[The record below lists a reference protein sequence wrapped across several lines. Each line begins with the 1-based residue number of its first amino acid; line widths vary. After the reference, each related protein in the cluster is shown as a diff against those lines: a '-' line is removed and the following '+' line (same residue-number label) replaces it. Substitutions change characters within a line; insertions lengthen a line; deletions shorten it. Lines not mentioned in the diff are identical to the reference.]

1 MVTVFKK
8 IDIGRMKKQINQY
21 AIQCF
26 QDEARAILDMI
37 PFLDENFSNA
47 VDLIFRC
54 KGKLIVTGV
63 GKSGHVGQKI
73 AATLAS
79 LGTPAFFLNP
89 LDAYHGDLGMLS
101 SDDVL
106 LAISYSGN
114 TDELLRIL
122 PPVIERHIPIIAI
135 SSNPQS
141 LLGKNAACHL
151 TVKVDHEADP
161 LNLAPT
167 SSTTATMAM
176 GDALACALVHVRNF
190 KDADF
195 ARFHPGGSL
204 GKRLLTKIRDV
215 MRKDNFPVISAD
227 MNIADSLLT
236 ISNGKL
242 GLAIVLNEN
251 KLEGIVSDGDI
262 RRALQQ
268 YGVEAFTL
276 PVKKIMTKTPLTI
289 NQDSSMS
296 EAVDLFVKSQRH
308 TFVVVDENG
317 QFVGLLDYNDCI
329 I

>member
-1 MVTVFKK
+1 MSN
-8 IDIGRMKKQINQY
+8 DINQY
-21 AIQCF
+21 AIKCF
-26 QDEARAILDMI
+26 QDEAKAILDMI
-37 PFLDENFSNA
+37 PYLDDNFSNA
-47 VDLIFRC
+47 VNTIYRC

-101 SDDVL
+101 SDDVM

-176 GDALACALVHVRNF
+176 GDALACALVRVRNF

-204 GKRLLTKIRDV
+204 GKRLLTKIKDV
-215 MRKDNFPVISAD
+215 MRKDNFPVISGST
-227 MNIADSLLT
+227 NIADSLLT

-242 GLAIVLNEN
+242 GLAIVLKGD

-268 YGVEAFTL
+268 YGVESFAL
-276 PVKKIMTKTPLTI
+276 PVNKIMTKTPLTI
-289 NQDSSMS
+289 NQNSSMS
-296 EAVDLFVKSQRH
+296 EAVDLFSESQRH
-308 TFVVVDENG
+308 TLVVVDENG

>member
-1 MVTVFKK
+1 MNNN
-8 IDIGRMKKQINQY
+8 INQY

-26 QDEARAILDMI
+26 QDEAKAILDMI
-37 PFLDENFSNA
+37 PMLDENFSNA
-47 VDLIFRC
+47 VNMIFHC

-101 SDDVL
+101 PDDIL

-122 PPVIERHIPIIAI
+122 PPVLERKIPIIAI

-141 LLGKNAACHL
+141 LLGKNSVCHL
-151 TVKVDHEADP
+151 TVKVEREADP

-204 GKRLLTKIRDV
+204 GKRLLTRVRDI
-215 MRKDNFPVISAD
+215 MRSESIPSITSD
-227 MNIADSLLT
+227 MNIADTLLS

-242 GLAIVLNEN
+242 GIAIVMRNAMM
-251 KLEGIVSDGDI
+251 EGIVSDGDI
-262 RRALQQ
+262 RRALQR
-268 YGVEAFTL
+268 YGVDAFTL
-276 PVKKIMTKTPLTI
+276 SVSQIMNKKPLTI
-289 NQDSSMS
+289 KMTQSIS
-296 EAVDLFVKSQRH
+296 EAVEVFASTHRH
-308 TFVVVDENG
+308 TLIVVDELNN
-317 QFVGLLDYNDCI
+317 FRGLLDYNDCLI
-329 I
+329 

>member
-1 MVTVFKK
+1 M
-8 IDIGRMKKQINQY
+8 DDNINQY

-26 QDEARAILDMI
+26 QDEAKAILDMI
-37 PFLDENFSNA
+37 PYLDDNFSNA
-47 VDLIFRC
+47 VNMIYCC

-101 SDDVL
+101 SEDVL

-122 PPVIERHIPIIAI
+122 PPVIERNIPIIAI

-195 ARFHPGGSL
+195 ARFHPGGAL
-204 GKRLLTKIRDV
+204 GKKLLTKVRDIMV
-215 MRKDNFPVISAD
+215 NQIHQPILYEENTVKDALTIISAGHLGVGVVLKNH
-227 MNIADSLLT
+227 NIS
-236 ISNGKL
+236 
-242 GLAIVLNEN
+242 
-251 KLEGIVSDGDI
+251 GIVTSGDI
-262 RRALQQ
+262 RRAIEK
-268 YGVEAFTL
+268 YGNECLGMKVRE
-276 PVKKIMTKTPLTI
+276 IMNPHPKTILDSITI
-289 NQDSSMS
+289 NKAEDIMQESK
-296 EAVDLFVKSQRH
+296 VHIL
-308 TFVVVDENG
+308 VVVNANDE
-317 QFVGLLDYNDCI
+317 FVGFLDSTNF
-329 I
+329 

>member
-1 MVTVFKK
+1 MNN
-8 IDIGRMKKQINQY
+8 DINQY

-26 QDEARAILDMI
+26 QDEAKAILDMI
-37 PFLDENFSNA
+37 PMLDDNFSKA
-47 VDLIFRC
+47 VEMIFHC
-54 KGKLIVTGV
+54 NGKLIVTGV

-101 SDDVL
+101 PDDIL

-122 PPVIERHIPIIAI
+122 PPVLERKIPIIAI

-141 LLGKNAACHL
+141 LLGKNSVCHL
-151 TVKVDHEADP
+151 TVKVEREADP

-204 GKRLLTKIRDV
+204 GRRLLTKVRDV
-215 MRKDNFPVISAD
+215 MKKDNLPILNKD
-227 MNIADSLLT
+227 MSVKDTLSTL
-236 ISNGKL
+236 SKGRL
-242 GLAIVLNEN
+242 GLGVVLEDTRVVG
-251 KLEGIVSDGDI
+251 LVTSGDI
-262 RRALQQ
+262 RRAFESYAGEALEMPISTIMNCHPKTINDNSPIVIAEEICQQ
-268 YGVEAFTL
+268 YNIHSLVVISDEG
-276 PVKKIMTKTPLTI
+276 
-289 NQDSSMS
+289 
-296 EAVDLFVKSQRH
+296 
-308 TFVVVDENG
+308 TFLGILNNSN
-317 QFVGLLDYNDCI
+317 L
-329 I
+329 

>member
-1 MVTVFKK
+1 MENV
-8 IDIGRMKKQINQY
+8 NQY

-26 QDEARAILDMI
+26 QDEAKAILDMI
-37 PFLDENFSNA
+37 PLLDENFANA
-47 VDLIFRC
+47 IEMIYRC

-122 PPVIERHIPIIAI
+122 PPVIERNIPIIAI
-135 SSNPQS
+135 SSNPSS
-141 LLGKNAACHL
+141 LLGKHSACHL

-176 GDALACALVHVRNF
+176 GDALACALVRVRNF

-204 GKRLLTKIRDV
+204 GKRLLTRVRDI
-215 MRKDNFPVISAD
+215 MRTDSIPTITED
-227 MNIADSLLT
+227 MNIADTLLS

-242 GLAIVLNEN
+242 GLAVVMSGNTMA
-251 KLEGIVSDGDI
+251 GIVSDGDI
-262 RRALQQ
+262 RRALQK
-268 YGVEAFTL
+268 YGAEAFVL
-276 PVKKIMTKTPLTI
+276 SVAQIMNKQPQTI
-289 NQDSSMS
+289 KLNQSISD
-296 EAVDLFVKSQRH
+296 AVDLFATTQRH
-308 TFVVVDENG
+308 TLVVVDELNE
-317 QFVGLLDYNDCI
+317 FRGLLDYNDCI

>member
-1 MVTVFKK
+1 MNK
-8 IDIGRMKKQINQY
+8 INQY

-26 QDEARAILDMI
+26 QDEAKAILDMI
-37 PFLDENFSNA
+37 PLLDENFSNA
-47 VDLIFRC
+47 VDMIFHC

-79 LGTPAFFLNP
+79 LGIPAFFLNP

-122 PPVIERHIPIIAI
+122 PPVIERKIPIIAI

-141 LLGKNAACHL
+141 LLSKNAKCHL
-151 TVKVDHEADP
+151 TVKVEHEADP

-176 GDALACALVHVRNF
+176 GDALACALVRVRNF

-204 GKRLLTKIRDV
+204 GRRLLTKVRDV
-215 MRKDNFPVISAD
+215 MKKDNLPILSQD
-227 MNIADSLLT
+227 MSVKDTLSILSK
-236 ISNGKL
+236 GRL
-242 GLAIVLNEN
+242 GLGVVLD
-251 KLEGIVSDGDI
+251 KKRVVGLVTSGDI
-262 RRALQQ
+262 RRAFESYAGEALEMQVSTIMNCHPKTINDNSPIVLAEEICQQ
-268 YGVEAFTL
+268 YNIHSL
-276 PVKKIMTKTPLTI
+276 
-289 NQDSSMS
+289 
-296 EAVDLFVKSQRH
+296 
-308 TFVVVDENG
+308 VVISDDG
-317 QFVGLLDYNDCI
+317 DFLGILDNSNI
-329 I
+329 

>member
-1 MVTVFKK
+1 MN
-8 IDIGRMKKQINQY
+8 DLNQF

-26 QDEARAILDMI
+26 QDEAKAIIDMI
-37 PFLDENFSNA
+37 PLLDDNFSSA
-47 VDLIFRC
+47 VNMIYHC

-101 SDDVL
+101 SDDIL
-106 LAISYSGN
+106 LAISYSGY

-122 PPVIERHIPIIAI
+122 PPVIERKIPIIAI
-135 SSNPQS
+135 SSNPHS
-141 LLGKNAACHL
+141 LLGKNSICHL

-176 GDALACALVHVRNF
+176 GDALACALVRVRDF
-190 KDADF
+190 KDSDF

-204 GKRLLTKIRDV
+204 GRRLLTKVKDV
-215 MRKDNFPVISAD
+215 MRKDSLPIISGE

-242 GLAIVLNEN
+242 GLALVMREN
-251 KLEGIVSDGDI
+251 NMEGIVSDGDI
-262 RRALQQ
+262 RRAMQQ
-268 YGVEAFTL
+268 YGVEAFSL
-276 PVKKIMTKTPLTI
+276 PVRRIMTTSPLTI
-289 NQDSSMS
+289 EQNRSISD
-296 EAVDLFVKSQRH
+296 AVELFANSQRH
-308 TFVVVDENG
+308 TLVVMNSMEE
-317 QFVGLLDYNDCI
+317 FVGLLDYNDCI

>member
-1 MVTVFKK
+1 MNNN
-8 IDIGRMKKQINQY
+8 INQY

-26 QDEARAILDMI
+26 QDEAKAILDMI
-37 PFLDENFSNA
+37 PMLDDNFSKA
-47 VDLIFRC
+47 VEIIYHC
-54 KGKLIVTGV
+54 NGKLIVTGV

-101 SDDVL
+101 PDDIL

-122 PPVIERHIPIIAI
+122 PPVLERKIPIIAI

-141 LLGKNAACHL
+141 LLGKNSVCHL
-151 TVKVDHEADP
+151 TVKVEREADP

-204 GKRLLTKIRDV
+204 GKRLLTKVQDV
-215 MRKDNFPVISAD
+215 MRKSDFPIISGT

-242 GLAIVLNEN
+242 GLAIVLEEG
-251 KLEGIVSDGDI
+251 KLVGIVSDGDI
-262 RRALQQ
+262 RRAMQKH
-268 YGVEAFTL
+268 GVEAFSL
-276 PVKKIMTKTPLTI
+276 PVSKVMTSSPLIIEQEKSLT
-289 NQDSSMS
+289 
-296 EAVDLFVKSQRH
+296 EAVELFVESKRN
-308 TFVVVDENG
+308 TLVVVNDHRD
-317 QFVGLLDYNDCI
+317 FVGLLDYKDCI

>member
-1 MVTVFKK
+1 MELTIQNVLNKISDVNQETELEKK
-8 IDIGRMKKQINQY
+8 LEDINLPLTEY
-21 AIQCF
+21 LNHPDAIQCF

-135 SSNPQS
+135 S
-141 LLGKNAACHL
+141 
-151 TVKVDHEADP
+151 
-161 LNLAPT
+161 
-167 SSTTATMAM
+167 
-176 GDALACALVHVRNF
+176 
-190 KDADF
+190 
-195 ARFHPGGSL
+195 
-204 GKRLLTKIRDV
+204 
-215 MRKDNFPVISAD
+215 
-227 MNIADSLLT
+227 
-236 ISNGKL
+236 
-242 GLAIVLNEN
+242 
-251 KLEGIVSDGDI
+251 
-262 RRALQQ
+262 
-268 YGVEAFTL
+268 
-276 PVKKIMTKTPLTI
+276 
-289 NQDSSMS
+289 
-296 EAVDLFVKSQRH
+296 LFV
-308 TFVVVDENG
+308 
-317 QFVGLLDYNDCI
+317 
-329 I
+329 

>member
-1 MVTVFKK
+1 MENV
-8 IDIGRMKKQINQY
+8 NQY

-26 QDEARAILDMI
+26 QDEAKAILDMI
-37 PFLDENFSNA
+37 PLLDENFANA
-47 VDLIFRC
+47 IEMIYRC

-122 PPVIERHIPIIAI
+122 PPVIERNIPIIAI
-135 SSNPQS
+135 SSNPSS
-141 LLGKNAACHL
+141 LLGKHSACHL

-176 GDALACALVHVRNF
+176 GDALACALVRVRNF

-204 GKRLLTKIRDV
+204 GKRLLTRVRDI
-215 MRKDNFPVISAD
+215 MRTDSIPTITED
-227 MNIADSLLT
+227 MNIADTLLS

-242 GLAIVLNEN
+242 GLAVVMSGNTMA
-251 KLEGIVSDGDI
+251 GIVSDGDI
-262 RRALQQ
+262 RRALQK
-268 YGVEAFTL
+268 YGVEAFVL
-276 PVKKIMTKTPLTI
+276 SVAQIMNKQPQTI
-289 NQDSSMS
+289 KLNQSISD
-296 EAVDLFVKSQRH
+296 AVDLFATTQRH
-308 TFVVVDENG
+308 TLVVVDELNE
-317 QFVGLLDYNDCI
+317 FRGLLDYNDCI

>member
-1 MVTVFKK
+1 MENV
-8 IDIGRMKKQINQY
+8 NQY

-26 QDEARAILDMI
+26 RDEAKAILDMI
-37 PFLDENFSNA
+37 PLLDENFSNA
-47 VDLIFRC
+47 VEMIYHC

-122 PPVIERHIPIIAI
+122 PPVIERNIPIIAI
-135 SSNPQS
+135 SSNHDS
-141 LLGKNAACHL
+141 LLGKHSACHL

-176 GDALACALVHVRNF
+176 GDALACALVRVRNF

-204 GKRLLTKIRDV
+204 GKRLLTRVRDI
-215 MRKDNFPVISAD
+215 MRTDSIPTITED
-227 MNIADSLLT
+227 MNIADTLLS

-242 GLAIVLNEN
+242 GLAVVMGNTGM
-251 KLEGIVSDGDI
+251 EGIVSDGDI
-262 RRALQQ
+262 RRALQK

-276 PVKKIMTKTPLTI
+276 SVAQIMNKQPQTI
-289 NQDSSMS
+289 KLNQSISD
-296 EAVDLFVKSQRH
+296 AVDLFATTQRH
-308 TFVVVDENG
+308 TLVVVDELNE
-317 QFVGLLDYNDCI
+317 FRGLLDYNDCI

>member
-1 MVTVFKK
+1 M
-8 IDIGRMKKQINQY
+8 IDVNKY

-26 QDEARAILDMI
+26 QDEAKAILDMI
-37 PFLDENFSNA
+37 PMLNENFTKA
-47 VDLIFRC
+47 VEMIYNC

-101 SDDVL
+101 SEDVL

-151 TVKVDHEADP
+151 TVKVAHEADP

-190 KDADF
+190 KDVDF
-195 ARFHPGGSL
+195 ARFHPGGAL
-204 GKRLLTKIRDV
+204 GKKLLTKVSDIMVDQV
-215 MRKDNFPVISAD
+215 HQPILYEGNTVKEA
-227 MNIADSLLT
+227 LT
-236 ISNGKL
+236 IISDGHL
-242 GLAIVLNEN
+242 GVGVVLD
-251 KLEGIVSDGDI
+251 KHKVCGIVTSGDI
-262 RRALQQ
+262 RRAIEK
-268 YGVEAFTL
+268 YGNDCLSLHVRE
-276 PVKKIMTKTPLTI
+276 IMNPHPKTILDNITI
-289 NQDSSMS
+289 NKAEEIMQESKVHTLLVVNSAS
-296 EAVDLFVKSQRH
+296 E
-308 TFVVVDENG
+308 
-317 QFVGLLDYNDCI
+317 FVGFLDSTNF
-329 I
+329 